1 LLALGYDFCAIGY
14 GVAAASQASIL
25 RGERSWLLTH
35 IGGDGQRFIAR
46 ANEKLTVFVELESAI
61 RTCGE
66 LA

>member
-1 LLALGYDFCAIGY
+1 
-14 GVAAASQASIL
+14 
-25 RGERSWLLTH
+25 LLTH

-61 RTCGE
+61 RTRGE